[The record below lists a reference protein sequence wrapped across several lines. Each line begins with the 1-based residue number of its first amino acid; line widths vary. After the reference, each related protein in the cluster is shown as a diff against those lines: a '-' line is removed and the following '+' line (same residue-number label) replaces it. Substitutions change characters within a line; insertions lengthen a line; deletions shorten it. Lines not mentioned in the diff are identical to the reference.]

1 MASVLGRATAYAD
14 SEDAEV
20 KRKGKSS
27 SIIVMSQQQNQVV
40 ASSSKTA
47 KKTTA
52 SQNKFDI
59 KAIVAAGQ
67 EGCYSRKS
75 NVPSSG
81 ISVGYRERSNPT
93 SGFQTIQIIGPSI
106 QPNSITKLSKE
117 SINKS
122 AANPVS
128 NGSGVVFASF
138 FS

>member
-1 MASVLGRATAYAD
+1 VASVLGRATAHAD
-14 SEDAEV
+14 TDDAEDR
-20 KRKGKSS
+20 KQKGKSS
-27 SIIVMSQQQNQVV
+27 SIIVMSQQHQVV
-40 ASSSKTA
+40 ASKTA

-75 NVPSSG
+75 NVPNGQGG

-93 SGFQTIQIIGPSI
+93 SGFQTIQIIGPTI
-106 QPNSITKLSKE
+106 QPNSITKLSKD
-117 SINKS
+117 SVNKS
-122 AANPVS
+122 AANPTS
-128 NGSGVVFASF
+128 NGSGGVFASF